1 MTKAIGNVAVAVK
14 CNSTVV
20 WSPDKA
26 AKSIPSG
33 PVLISPDVG
42 KGLHRRI
49 QCHNHQVLINDRLE
63 LIGLGRLFRLRRP
76 QNGFGG
82 KIVKLG

>member
-14 CNSTVV
+14 CNSTVA
-20 WSPDKA
+20 WPPDKA

-49 QCHNHQVLINDRLE
+49 QCHNPQFLINDRT
-63 LIGLGRLFRLRRP
+63 GTDRLGRLFRLEIGKDVPRMALERR
-76 QNGFGG
+76 
-82 KIVKLG
+82 